1 MTSYDALQAFRAC
14 MSVCGG
20 GRLCTSMLNISDS
33 PAKTPK
39 PHQDM
44 KPAPCN
50 AMQKHNVQEGNV
62 RKGKESGQQRNMK
75 KIKGR
80 MD

>member
-1 MTSYDALQAFRAC
+1 MYCHA
-14 MSVCGG
+14 VP
-20 GRLCTSMLNISDS
+20 NISDS

-50 AMQKHNVQEGNV
+50 AMQKHNVQDVGNV
-62 RKGKESGQQRNMK
+62 RKDKEN
-75 KIKGR
+75 
-80 MD
+80 D

>member
-1 MTSYDALQAFRAC
+1 
-14 MSVCGG
+14 
-20 GRLCTSMLNISDS
+20 MLNISDS

-50 AMQKHNVQEGNV
+50 AMQKHNVQNVGNV
-62 RKGKESGQQRNMK
+62 RKGKENGQRRNMK